1 MSKLT
6 RIATALVPAA
16 MLFIGSNAMAD
27 AKFHVGIVTGT
38 VSQSED
44 DLRGAEALIKEYGSV
59 KTGGMI
65 QHQTYPDD
73 FMSQQ
78 ETFISN
84 VVSLADDPKMKAIVV
99 NQAIPGTAEAFKR
112 VHAKRKDIFCLAG
125 EAHEDP
131 LVISGS
137 ADFVAANDFVSRG
150 YTIIWA
156 AKQMGAKTF
165 VHISFP
171 RHMSYESMGRRRS
184 IMEQACKDLGMT
196 FAFETAPD
204 PTSDVGV
211 AGAQQFILEKVPAWL
226 KKYGPNGEKVAFF
239 CTNDA
244 HTEPL
249 LKQLLAS
256 KNGLFVE
263 ADLPSPLMGYPG
275 ALGLD
280 LSKEAGNFPAIL
292 KKVEAGVVAKGGSGR
307 FGTWAFSYGYTVS
320 AGLGEYAIRV
330 TEGKA
335 KKNNLPDL
343 FSAYGKFTPGAKWNG
358 AFYTDTNTGVKTK
371 NMALVYMDCYVF
383 GGVGGVKDKHFL
395 TTTAQKVPEKY
406 YTIKKH

>member
-1 MSKLT
+1 MRKLA
-6 RIATALVPAA
+6 RIAATLVPAA
-16 MLFIGSNAMAD
+16 LLLAGAGAMA
-27 AKFHVGIVTGT
+27 AAPFHVGICTGT

-84 VVSLADDPKMKAIVV
+84 VVSMSDDPKMKVIIV

-112 VHAKRKDIFCLAG
+112 VHAKRPDIYCLAG
-125 EAHEDP
+125 ECQEDP
-131 LVISGS
+131 LVISAA
-137 ADFVAANDFVSRG
+137 ADFAVQADFVSRG

-171 RHMSYESMGRRRS
+171 RHMSYESLGRRRS
-184 IMEQACKDLGMT
+184 IMEQACKDMGINW
-196 FAFETAPD
+196 AFETAPD

-226 KKYGPNGEKVAFF
+226 RKYGPHGEKVAFF

-244 HTEPL
+244 QTEPL

-280 LSKEAGNFPAIL
+280 LKKEAGNFPAIL
-292 KKVEAGVVAKGGSGR
+292 KKVESAVVAKGGAGR

-320 AGLGEYAIRV
+320 AGLGEYGIRV
-330 TEGKA
+330 IEGKA
-335 KKNNLPDL
+335 RRNNLQDL
-343 FSAYGKFTPGAKWNG
+343 FAAYAKWTPGAKWNG
-358 AFYTDTNTGVKTK
+358 ALYTDTSTGVRVK
-371 NMALVYMDCYVF
+371 NLALVYMDTYIL
-383 GGVGGVKDKHFL
+383 GGLNGQSYLKTTGV
-395 TTTAQKVPEKY
+395 TVPAKY
-406 YTIKKH
+406 FAIRKR